1 MHSALCWESKEELQ
15 KWVLNSVGKQS
26 FESYNWSSFDKN
38 KKLLESYYSKNPSE
52 SPVFP
57 SQLETHQ
64 DKSLSQVA
72 IHVAETVF
80 GSWPTFLEF
89 NLDLNININKIL
101 SEVRTRHNSVIYF
114 LENSILSKK
123 KSRKVWDTMIE
134 PIIYE
139 MSHTELN
146 SRKESVAGFQY
157 RNKLTKQTIIDFPFD
172 AMIAMNS
179 SLGRLYIIDNYNKL
193 TSHPDLVK
201 TRTSGHIFGFSLTN
215 NDEVYRKYN

>member
-15 KWVLNSVGKQS
+15 KWILNSVGKQS
-26 FESYNWSSFDKN
+26 FESYNWSSFDIN
-38 KKLLESYYSKNPSE
+38 KKLLESHYSKNPSE

-64 DKSLSQVA
+64 DKSLSQAA

-80 GSWPTFLEF
+80 GSWLIFLEF

-114 LENSILSKK
+114 LENSILPK

-146 SRKESVAGFQY
+146 SRKESIDGLQY
-157 RNKLTKQTIIDFPFD
+157 KNKLTKQTIIDFPFNV
-172 AMIAMNS
+172 MIAMNS
-179 SLGRLYIIDNYNKL
+179 SLGRLYIIANYNKL
-193 TSHPDLVK
+193 TSHLDLVK
-201 TRTSGHIFGFSLTN
+201 TRTSGHIFVS
-215 NDEVYRKYN
+215 V